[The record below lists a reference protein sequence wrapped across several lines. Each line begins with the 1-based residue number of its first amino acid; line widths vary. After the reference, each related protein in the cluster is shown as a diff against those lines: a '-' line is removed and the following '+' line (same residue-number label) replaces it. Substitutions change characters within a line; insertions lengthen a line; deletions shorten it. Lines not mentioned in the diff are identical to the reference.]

1 MEVTI
6 VKKTEPLNGAMNQYE
21 GVVITFDEKG
31 HFLNAKIAIW
41 EEAKQDVLVR
51 TIPKTFIQ
59 NLSAQQVV
67 EYVEDKTKLFD
78 YTTEE
83 QDKDMY
89 VKKYGK
95 TYIAKLL
102 MFEKIHIG
110 YNVYRLRL
118 FCKPKLTCQLVDNA
132 LYQIFEPLWIDV

>member
-6 VKKTEPLNGAMNQYE
+6 VKKTEPSYGAMNQYE

-31 HFLNAKIAIW
+31 HFLNAKIAVW
-41 EEAKQDVLVR
+41 EEAKQDALVR
-51 TIPKTFIQ
+51 TIPKKFVQ
-59 NLSAQQVV
+59 NLSVQQVV
-67 EYVEDKTKLFD
+67 KYVEDKTKLFD
-78 YTTEE
+78 YATEE
-83 QDKDMY
+83 QDKDRY
-89 VKKYGK
+89 VKKNGK

-118 FCKPKLTCQLVDNA
+118 FRRPKLTCQLVDNA
-132 LYQIFEPLWIDV
+132 LYQIFEPLWINV